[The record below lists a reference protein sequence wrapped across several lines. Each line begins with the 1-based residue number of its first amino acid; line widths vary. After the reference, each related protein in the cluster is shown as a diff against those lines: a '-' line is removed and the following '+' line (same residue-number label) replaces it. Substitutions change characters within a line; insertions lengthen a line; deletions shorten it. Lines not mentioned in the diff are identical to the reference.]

1 MIQIAIVEDDK
12 QTRDMIGEYI
22 NRYALSSHQNIESE
36 YFTDGDEIV
45 SGYKKE
51 FHIILMDVEMK
62 LVDGITAAK
71 IIRERDPDVVIIFIT
86 NMAQYAI
93 QGYEVNALDYILKPV
108 NYFSF
113 AEKLNRAV
121 DSIRKL
127 ETSNLVIS
135 YDRGLKKINIGNIYY
150 IESQGHKIIF
160 YMKSEQIVV
169 HSVTM
174 KALEEKL
181 TQHNFYRC
189 NKGYLV
195 NLEYVEGIEDNCAI
209 ISNERILI
217 SRQKRKAFYE
227 ALTNY
232 IGDKVN

>member
-1 MIQIAIVEDDK
+1 MIQIAVVEDDK
-12 QTRDMIGEYI
+12 QTRDIIGEYI
-22 NRYALSSHQNIESE
+22 SKYAVSSQQNIKTE

-45 SGYKKE
+45 SNYKKE

-71 IIRERDPDVVIIFIT
+71 IIRERDSDVVIIFIT

-113 AEKLNRAV
+113 SEKLNKAIDR
-121 DSIRKL
+121 IQKL
-127 ETSNLVIS
+127 KTSNIVIS
-135 YDRGLKKINIGNIYY
+135 YDRGLKKINIEKIYY

-160 YMKSEQIVV
+160 YTVSEDLTV
-169 HSVTM
+169 HSITM
-174 KALEEKL
+174 KALEEEL
-181 TQHNFYRC
+181 QGHNFYRC

-209 ISNERILI
+209 ISNKRILI
-217 SRQKRKAFYE
+217 SRMKRKAFYE

-232 IGDKVN
+232 IGNKVN